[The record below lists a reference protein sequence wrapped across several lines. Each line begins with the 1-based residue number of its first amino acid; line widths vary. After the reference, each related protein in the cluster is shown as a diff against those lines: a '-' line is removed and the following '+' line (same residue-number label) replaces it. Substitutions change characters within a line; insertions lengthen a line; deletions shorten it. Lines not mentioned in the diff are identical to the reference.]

1 MCVSRSLGGRA
12 EGLVIL
18 SCNSWRSNL
27 AKCRNL
33 SKGKKG
39 RKMPLYYNTVSQSL
53 SQSAACKAT
62 EIAIS
67 PSVCLNILHN
77 CYFALFTETRRFFSN
92 SGVTVIIS
100 LI

>member
-18 SCNSWRSNL
+18 SCNSRRSNL

-39 RKMPLYYNTVSQSL
+39 RKMPLLQYGQSVT
-53 SQSAACKAT
+53 QSVGGMQSEKDSHLPQRLL
-62 EIAIS
+62 E
-67 PSVCLNILHN
+67 
-77 CYFALFTETRRFFSN
+77 YFA
-92 SGVTVIIS
+92 
-100 LI
+100 